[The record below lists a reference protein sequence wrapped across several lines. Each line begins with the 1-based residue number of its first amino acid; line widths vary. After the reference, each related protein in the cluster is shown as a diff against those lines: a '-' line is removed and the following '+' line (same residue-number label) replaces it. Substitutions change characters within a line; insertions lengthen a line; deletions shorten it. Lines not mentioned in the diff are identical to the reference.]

1 MILTLLSYT
10 TTILLVTNLVCF
22 FIIRKKYT
30 LPVKIFTIYLFVIV
44 IIQVS
49 TKIMASYKINN
60 LVFTH
65 YYFIG
70 QFFLL
75 SLFFRSIL
83 NTKKITKAI
92 DIVIILVL
100 PTICI
105 YYLIHPHKY
114 FEFNNFEIALTS
126 IPLIIYCF
134 LFIIKKIDQKD
145 KTYFYLVSGLF
156 IYLAGSTLLFS
167 TGNIKM
173 FSPMKKVVWFMN
185 MVLYLI
191 YQILIFIEWY
201 KNFRKKNLVV
211 IANNNESAH

>member
-1 MILTLLSYT
+1 
-10 TTILLVTNLVCF
+10 
-22 FIIRKKYT
+22 
-30 LPVKIFTIYLFVIV
+30 
-44 IIQVS
+44 
-49 TKIMASYKINN
+49 MASYKINN
-60 LVFTH
+60 LFFSH

-83 NTKKITKAI
+83 NSKKALKTI

-100 PTICI
+100 PIICI

-126 IPLIIYCF
+126 IPIIIYCF
-134 LFIIKKIDQKD
+134 LFIIKEIGQKD

-156 IYLAGSTLLFS
+156 IYLTGSTLLFS

-173 FSPMKKVVWFMN
+173 FSPIKKVIWFMN

-201 KNFRKKNLVV
+201 KNFRKVPNSTIITPKK
-211 IANNNESAH
+211 E